1 MASWVERLDARI
13 EAAKHKP
20 GPKWTSKTEE
30 GATCPRC
37 GDLSSWRMT
46 YCQSCGCRLR

>member
-20 GPKWTSKTEE
+20 RRKVGSTVED

-37 GDLSSWRMT
+37 GDLYPWRAL
-46 YCQSCGCRLR
+46 YCVTCRMPLK